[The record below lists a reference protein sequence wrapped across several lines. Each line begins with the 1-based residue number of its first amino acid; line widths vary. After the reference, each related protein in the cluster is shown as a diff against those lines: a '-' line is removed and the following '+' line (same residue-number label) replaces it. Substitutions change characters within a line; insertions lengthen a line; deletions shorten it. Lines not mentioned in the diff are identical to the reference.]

1 MRRYGIVW
9 LVAALLALGSHQAVA
24 ASTRMVQD
32 LDAGWRFV
40 RQDVTEASQTQFDD
54 RAWSRLNL
62 PHTWNA
68 SDGDVGG
75 TYYRGA
81 GWYRRTLT
89 VPPAKPGAR
98 RYLEFDG
105 AALAADVWVNGV
117 HVGRHEG
124 GFARFRFD
132 ITSYLKT
139 GANVLAVRVD
149 NSKLADIAPLSGDF
163 TVFGGIDRDVRLVTT
178 AELHLDM
185 LDYGS
190 SGIRF
195 RQSEVSAQ
203 SAELGWTA
211 RVANDADRPAEVTV
225 TVHLRDAAHREVAT
239 VAQTATI
246 AAHAVTPVDLTT
258 TLAEPHLWQ
267 GIADPYLYT
276 TTVEISVGKA
286 VVDSEDLQIGLR
298 DIRFDPTKGLI
309 LNGKPYGVH
318 GVDVHQVMRPGMGP
332 AVSPADTED
341 DFKILQDLGVTGLR
355 FAHYQHPPGEYD
367 LADRLGILVW
377 TEVPNVGDLGPSDG
391 FAANAVQQMRELIR
405 QNENHPSVMVWGLG
419 NELHHAGDPQFS
431 LLDKIA
437 AVAHEEDPSRPT
449 TYANCCGPVD
459 QAQATHS
466 DVLGA
471 NVYFGWYGGDF
482 NDLTPWYQTSV
493 KLMSSQQGLG
503 QQGLDKPLAISEYG
517 AGASAIEQEDPPR
530 RPKTNSAWHPEQ
542 YQALY
547 HEAAWRQLRDLPL
560 WGTFAWAGFDF
571 PSAGRNEGDH
581 AGINDKGLVTYDR
594 KVKKDAYFW
603 YQANWTE
610 KPMVY
615 ITSRRYAVRNIAG
628 VDIKIYSNQPSVSLR
643 LNGVDEGTHDV
654 EDHVATWHVDLAP
667 GHNRIEA
674 VTPAVSDV
682 IDWVYQAPPPLPDDR
697 MKP

>member
-1 MRRYGIVW
+1 MGGRGSVW
-9 LVAALLALGSHQAVA
+9 LAVVVLAMTIAGPADAAPARA
-24 ASTRMVQD
+24 VQD

-40 RQDVTEASQTQFDD
+40 RQDVAGASEAPFDD
-54 RAWSRLNL
+54 RAWSRVNL

-68 SDGDVGG
+68 TDGDDGG
-75 TYYRGA
+75 TYYRGV
-81 GWYRRTLT
+81 GWYRRTL
-89 VPPAKPGAR
+89 VISPAAPGAR

-132 ITSYLKT
+132 VTPYLKA

-149 NSKLADIAPLSGDF
+149 NSVLPDIAPLSGDF

-178 AELHLDM
+178 ADIHFDM

-190 SGIRF
+190 SGVRF

-203 SAELGWTA
+203 SAGLGWTA
-211 RVANDADRPAEVTV
+211 RVANDADRPAEITV
-225 TVHLRDAAHREVAT
+225 TVHLKDAAHHEVAT
-239 VAQTATI
+239 VTQTASLPP
-246 AAHAVTPVDLTT
+246 HAVTPVDLAA
-258 TLAEPHLWQ
+258 TLARPHLWQ
-267 GIADPYLYT
+267 GVADPYLYAAT
-276 TTVEISVGKA
+276 IEVRAGKT
-286 VVDSEDLQIGLR
+286 VVDSEEFQIGLR
-298 DIRFDPTKGLI
+298 DIRFDAGKGLI
-309 LNGKPYGVH
+309 LNGQPYGVH
-318 GVDVHQVMRPGMGP
+318 GVDVHQVMRPGKGP
-332 AVSPADTED
+332 AVGQADTEA

-355 FAHYQHPPGEYD
+355 FAHYQHPPREYD

-377 TEVPNVGDLGPSDG
+377 TEVPNVGDLGPTDG
-391 FAANAVQQMRELIR
+391 FAANADQQMRELIR
-405 QNENHPSVMVWGLG
+405 QNENHPRVMVWGLG
-419 NELHHAGDPQFS
+419 NELHHAGDAKFS
-431 LLDKIA
+431 LLDRLA

-459 QAQATHS
+459 QAQASHS
-466 DVLGA
+466 DLLGA

-482 NDLTPWYQTSV
+482 ADLTPWYRASA
-493 KLMSSQQGLG
+493 KLIP
-503 QQGLDKPLAISEYG
+503 DKPLAISEYG
-517 AGASAIEQEDPPR
+517 AGASVLEQEDPPR

-560 WGTFAWAGFDF
+560 WATFAWAGFDF
-571 PSAGRNEGDH
+571 PSDGRNEGDH

-615 ITSRRYAVRNIAG
+615 ITSRRYAVRGAAG
-628 VDIKIYSNQPSVSLR
+628 ADIEIYSNQPSVSLR
-643 LNGVDEGTHDV
+643 LNGVDEGAHAV
-654 EDHVATWHVDLAP
+654 EDHVATWHVDLAT

-682 IDWVYQAPPPLPDDR
+682 VDWVYQPAQ
-697 MKP
+697 K